1 MSKERAILVA
11 YDGSEIAKRAVSWAI
26 QLAKALDA
34 KLYVLYVVNV
44 PPEVRAFL
52 TAGTILNEA
61 LKSGMRILEQV
72 KPELDKEGV
81 RYELVV
87 EIGDPGEKIVE
98 FADKI
103 NADLIVMG
111 HRGLSGIKK
120 LLVGSVCDKVIKC
133 STKPVLV
140 VK

>member
-11 YDGSEIAKRAVSWAI
+11 YDGSEIARRAVSWAV
-26 QLAKALDA
+26 QLAKALNA

-61 LKSGMRILEQV
+61 LKSGMKILEQV
-72 KPELDKEGV
+72 KPDLDKEGI

-98 FADKI
+98 FAEKI

-133 STKPVLV
+133 SNRPVLV

>member
-1 MSKERAILVA
+1 MSKERSILVA
-11 YDGSEIAKRAVSWAI
+11 YDGSEIAKKAVFKAI
-26 QLAKALDA
+26 ELAKALNA
-34 KLYVLYVVNV
+34 KLYILYVVNV

-61 LKSGMRILEQV
+61 LKSGMKILEQL
-72 KPELDKEGV
+72 KSELDKENV
-81 RYELVV
+81 KYDLVV

-103 NADLIVMG
+103 DADMIVMG
-111 HRGLSGIKK
+111 HRGLSGIRK
-120 LLVGSVCDKVIKC
+120 LLVGSVCDKVIRC
-133 STKPVLV
+133 STRPVLV

>member
-1 MSKERAILVA
+1 VSQERAILVA
-11 YDGSEIAKRAVSWAI
+11 YDGSEIARRAVSWAI
-26 QLAKALDA
+26 QLAKALGA

-61 LKSGMRILEQV
+61 LKSGMKVLEQI
-72 KPELDKEGV
+72 KPDLDKEGV
-81 RYELVV
+81 RYDLVV

-133 STKPVLV
+133 SNRPVLV

>member
-1 MSKERAILVA
+1 VSKERAILVA

-61 LKSGMRILEQV
+61 LKSGMKILEQV

>member
-61 LKSGMRILEQV
+61 LKSGMKILEQV

>member
-1 MSKERAILVA
+1 VSKERAILVA

>member
-11 YDGSEIAKRAVSWAI
+11 YDGSEIARRAVYWAI

-61 LKSGMRILEQV
+61 LKSGMKILEQV
-72 KPELDKEGV
+72 KPELDKEGI

-133 STKPVLV
+133 SSKPVLV

>member
-1 MSKERAILVA
+1 MSQERAILVA
-11 YDGSEIAKRAVSWAI
+11 YDGSEIARRAVSWAI
-26 QLAKALDA
+26 QLAKALGA

-61 LKSGMRILEQV
+61 LKSGMKVLEQI
-72 KPELDKEGV
+72 KPDLDKEGV
-81 RYELVV
+81 RYDLVV

-133 STKPVLV
+133 SNRPVLV

>member
-1 MSKERAILVA
+1 MSQERAILVA
-11 YDGSEIAKRAVSWAI
+11 YDGSEIARRAVSWAI
-26 QLAKALDA
+26 QLAKALGA

-61 LKSGMRILEQV
+61 LKSGMKVLEQV
-72 KPELDKEGV
+72 KPDLDKEGV
-81 RYELVV
+81 RYDLVV

-133 STKPVLV
+133 SNRPVLV